1 MLHAYGG
8 VSAVV
13 CQLESSGKWPEE
25 LEPLRKLKVAFYVHI
40 SKALKEQ
47 KHLISS
53 PTEHYLDILK
63 VIVGLAPSIRR
74 YCLMGQQQLMPTS
87 LLM

>member
-1 MLHAYGG
+1 MLCG
-8 VSAVV
+8 VCAVV

-25 LEPLRKLKVAFYVHI
+25 LEPLRKLKIAFYVHI

-47 KHLISS
+47 KRLIAS

-63 VIVGLAPSIRR
+63 VIVGLVS
-74 YCLMGQQQLMPTS
+74 S
-87 LLM
+87 L